1 MFEGMQLS
9 EINIWPLL
17 AILTTI
23 LLTAVGWGIRAVLA
37 RVNRL
42 DEKTEHIFAEVI
54 SKMDANRNEIRA
66 YLREYVRRET
76 CRAHRE
82 AIHKE
87 LDDIKAHLK
96 FGRRF
101 GDNIYTDM
109 VRHFNELLK
118 REEDDVIGCKPCTAK
133 ENAEDVEEEEVVY
146 VNNVETHETNEA
158 NAWKG
163 QNQR

>member
-54 SKMDANRNEIRA
+54 RKMDANRNEIRD

-96 FGRRF
+96 FGRRY

-109 VRHFNELLK
+109 VKHFNGLMN
-118 REEDDVIGCKPCTAK
+118 RTEDDSIGCESCVSPDMPDETLSS
-133 ENAEDVEEEEVVY
+133 NSDEDSQ
-146 VNNVETHETNEA
+146 ETSEA
-158 NAWKG
+158 NT
-163 QNQR
+163 

>member
-54 SKMDANRNEIRA
+54 RKMDANRNEIRD

-96 FGRRF
+96 FGRRY

-109 VRHFNELLK
+109 VKHFNGLMN
-118 REEDDVIGCKPCTAK
+118 RTEDDSIDCESCVSPDMSDETLSS
-133 ENAEDVEEEEVVY
+133 NSDEDSQ
-146 VNNVETHETNEA
+146 ETSEA
-158 NAWKG
+158 NT
-163 QNQR
+163 